1 MRSRVVMALT
11 VGVITVLGFG
21 LPAAGASAATTQSG
35 AQAATKAPAAAAQ
48 LADLVSSTPVSY
60 TPNISGYGSCGSLCK
75 NSTVYSTTVV
85 NGEVIVAGEFS
96 QACSPVPGF
105 AQCPTEATADYLL
118 AFNANTGAID
128 PNFAPKLTGGPVY
141 SLAAGAGNT
150 VYAGGAF
157 TAVNGTATGG
167 LAALTVD
174 PGQSDDGHLVAGFGA
189 QVTGTVTTLAANGTA
204 LYAGGSFSKVD
215 GKSYKGVARLN
226 ATTGAV
232 DSTFNF
238 TIGDPISGDALQLNT
253 LSVTPDGSTLAI
265 AGTFLQVNGVSHPRI
280 ALISTGGGV
289 GKTATLDTWMAPIL
303 ANNCSAE
310 HNYVNGLDFSSDGS
324 FFAISTTGYKA
335 GSSPGI
341 CDAVARFPTTATG
354 TNVQPTWINY
364 TGGDTYHSIAVVGNV
379 IYAGGHNRWVNNE
392 CGNNRVCESN
402 AVLVNGLAALDPN
415 TGLALPWWHPQTL
428 RKTGVQTLVPFNS
441 TQDPGSNGGLIVGTD
456 ATTIGGAVHDELAIF
471 PETSTAAQTPGGPIP
486 SGMFSQGRIGGQD
499 ESNTGTAEMCVDDP
513 GDSSTPGTAVDFS
526 TCTNGNGQNWGIEPG
541 GTIQINGLCLD
552 TNGGATTSG
561 TGVVLATCDGAST
574 QQWAQGTGNIVTN
587 GGAAGLC
594 LDDPGA
600 KLTNGTKLV
609 VDTCSGA
616 SSQVWPL
623 PVAQAPPP
631 PPPVGSVYPDEIQSG
646 TNVPCATS
654 AAKSPKAGVTKVE
667 LESCLGYATQ
677 NWTLQANGEIQV
689 LGLCLDTVGESASA
703 GTQVDLNTC
712 TGAPT
717 QIWTPQAN
725 RELTNGGASGICL
738 DDPASNTANGTDL
751 DIAACSGGNNQQWR
765 LPAV

>member
-21 LPAAGASAATTQSG
+21 LPVAGASAAMTHSG
-35 AQAATKAPAAAAQ
+35 AQAGTKAAQAAAE
-48 LADLVSSTPVSY
+48 LPDLVSPTPVSY
-60 TPNISGYGSCGSLCK
+60 TPNISGHGSCGSLCK
-75 NSTVYSTTVV
+75 NSTVYSTTVM
-85 NGEVIVAGEFS
+85 NGEVVVAGEFN

-105 AQCPTEATADYLL
+105 AQCPNETPADYLL

-128 PNFAPKLTGGPVY
+128 PNFTPTLTGGPVY

-167 LAALTVD
+167 MAALTVD
-174 PGQSDDGHLVAGFGA
+174 PGQSDDGHLMTGFSA
-189 QVTGTVTTLAANGTA
+189 QVTGKVTTLAVNGNA

-215 GKSYKGVARLN
+215 GKNDKGIARLN
-226 ATTGAV
+226 AGTGAV
-232 DSTFNF
+232 DPDFHF
-238 TIGDPISGDALQLNT
+238 TLGDPITGDALQLNT
-253 LSVTPDGSTLAI
+253 LAVTPDGSTLAI
-265 AGTFLQVNGVSHPRI
+265 GGTFLQVNSASHPRI

-289 GKTATLDTWMAPIL
+289 GHMATLNTWTAPIL
-303 ANNCSAE
+303 ANNCSSE
-310 HNYVNGLDFSSDGS
+310 HNYVNAIDFSSDGS

-335 GSSPGI
+335 GSQPGI
-341 CDAVARFPTTATG
+341 CDAVARFPTSATG
-354 TNVQPTWINY
+354 TTVQPTWINY
-364 TGGDTYHSIAVVGNV
+364 TGGDSYHSVAVIGNIV
-379 IYAGGHNRWVNNE
+379 YAGGHNRWVNNE
-392 CGNNRVCESN
+392 CGNNGVCEAN

-428 RKTGVQTLVPFNS
+428 RKTGVQTLVPFTS
-441 TQDPGSNGGLIVGTD
+441 TQDPGSAGGLIVGTD
-456 ATTIGGAVHDELAIF
+456 ATTIGGAPHGELAIF
-471 PETSTAAQTPGGPIP
+471 PETTTAAQAPGGPIP

-513 GDSSTPGTAVDFS
+513 GNSSAPGTAVDFA
-526 TCTNGNGQNWGIEPG
+526 TCTNANGQNWLIEPG

-552 TNGGATTSG
+552 TKGGATTSG
-561 TGVVLATCDGAST
+561 TQVALASCDGAST
-574 QQWAQGTGNIVTN
+574 QQWAQGTGNILTN
-587 GGAAGLC
+587 AGATGLC

-600 KLTNGTKLV
+600 KLANGTVLV
-609 VDTCSGA
+609 VDTCNGA

-623 PVAQAPPP
+623 PVAQAPPL
-631 PPPVGSVYPDEIQSG
+631 PPPVGSVYPDEIQAG

-654 AAKSPKAGVTKVE
+654 ASKTPKAGVAKVE
-667 LESCLGYATQ
+667 LASCLGYATQ
-677 NWTLQANGEIQV
+677 NWTMQANGEIQV
-689 LGLCLDTVGESASA
+689 LGLCLDTVGESTIA
-703 GTQVDLNTC
+703 GTLVDLNTC

-725 RELTNGGASGICL
+725 RELTNGGAVGICL
-738 DDPASNTANGTDL
+738 DDPASNTANGTVL
-751 DIAACSGGNNQQWR
+751 DIAPCSGGNNQQWR

>member
-35 AQAATKAPAAAAQ
+35 AQATTKAAAAAAA
-48 LADLVSSTPVSY
+48 LSYVVSQTPDSY
-60 TPNISGYGSCGSLCK
+60 TPNISGHGSCGSLCK
-75 NSTVYSTTVV
+75 NSTVYSTAVV

-105 AQCPTEATADYLL
+105 AQCPAEAPADYLM

-128 PNFAPKLTGGPVY
+128 PNFKPTLTGGPVY
-141 SLAAGAGNT
+141 SLAAGAGKT

-174 PGQSDDGHLVAGFGA
+174 PGQSDDGQLVVGFGA
-189 QVTGTVTTLAANGTA
+189 QVTGTVTALAVNGTA

-215 GKSYKGVARLN
+215 GKSYKGIARLN

-232 DSTFNF
+232 DSTFQF
-238 TIGDPISGDALQLNT
+238 TLGDAIPKTALGVNT
-253 LSVTPDGSTLAI
+253 MSVTPDGSMLAI
-265 AGTFLQVNGVSHPRI
+265 GGSFLQVNGVSHPRV

-341 CDAVARFPTTATG
+341 CDAVARFPTSATG

-428 RKTGVQTLVPFNS
+428 RKTGVQTLVPFTS

-471 PETSTAAQTPGGPIP
+471 PEPSTGAQTPGGPIP
-486 SGMFSQGRIGGQD
+486 SGLFSQGRVGGQD

-513 GDSSTPGTAVDFS
+513 GNSSTPGTAVDFS
-526 TCTNGNGQNWGIEPG
+526 TCTNGNGQNWAIGPG

-587 GGAAGLC
+587 GGATGLC

-600 KLTNGTKLV
+600 KLTNGTGLV

-616 SSQVWPL
+616 ASQVWPL
-623 PVAQAPPP
+623 PVAQAPPA

-646 TNVPCATS
+646 SNVPCATS

-689 LGLCLDTVGESASA
+689 LGLCLDTVGESTSA

-717 QIWTPQAN
+717 QIWTTQAN

-738 DDPASNTANGTDL
+738 DDPAGNTANGTDL
-751 DIAACSGGNNQQWR
+751 DIAACSGGTNQQWR

>member
-21 LPAAGASAATTQSG
+21 LPAAGASAATTHSG
-35 AQAATKAPAAAAQ
+35 AQAGTKAAPAAAE
-48 LADLVSSTPVSY
+48 LPDLVSPTPVSY
-60 TPNISGYGSCGSLCK
+60 TPNISGHGSCGSLCK
-75 NSTVYSTTVV
+75 NSTVYSTAVI

-96 QACSPVPGF
+96 QACSPVPGS
-105 AQCPTEATADYLL
+105 AQCPNETPADYLL

-128 PNFAPKLTGGPVY
+128 RNFAPRLTGGPAY
-141 SLAAGAGNT
+141 SVAAGAGNT
-150 VYAGGAF
+150 VYVGGAF
-157 TAVNGTATGG
+157 TAVNGTPTGG
-167 LAALTVD
+167 IAALTAD
-174 PGQSDDGHLVAGFGA
+174 PGQSDDGHLVTGFGA
-189 QVTGTVTTLAANGTA
+189 QVTGTVSTLAVNGNA

-215 GKSYKGVARLN
+215 GKSDKGIARLN
-226 ATTGAV
+226 ATTGAL
-232 DSTFNF
+232 DSTFQF
-238 TIGDPISGDALQLNT
+238 TLGDPISGDALQVNT
-253 LSVTPDGSTLAI
+253 LAVTPNGNTLAI
-265 AGTFLQVNGVSHPRI
+265 GGTFLQVNGVSHPRI

-289 GKTATLDTWMAPIL
+289 GQKTALSTWMAPIL

-310 HNYVNGLDFSSDGS
+310 HNYVNAIDFSSDGS

-335 GSSPGI
+335 GSQPGI
-341 CDAVARFPTTATG
+341 CDAVARFQTSATG

-364 TGGDTYHSIAVVGNV
+364 TGGDTYHSIAVIGNI

-392 CGNNRVCESN
+392 CGNNGVCEAN

-456 ATTIGGAVHDELAIF
+456 ATTIGGAPHSELAIF

-513 GDSSTPGTAVDFS
+513 GNSSTPGTSVDFA
-526 TCTNGNGQNWGIEPG
+526 TCTNGNGQNWVIEPG

-552 TNGGATTSG
+552 TKGGAATSG
-561 TGVVLATCDGAST
+561 TQVVLATCDSAST
-574 QQWAQGTGNIVTN
+574 PTQTWAQGTGNTVTN
-587 GGAAGLC
+587 GTGLC

-600 KLTNGTKLV
+600 KPTDGTVLV
-609 VDTCSGA
+609 VDTCNGA

-631 PPPVGSVYPDEIQSG
+631 PPPVGSVYPDEIQTG

-654 AAKSPKAGVTKVE
+654 ASKTPKAGVAKVE
-667 LESCLGYATQ
+667 LASCLGYATQ
-677 NWTLQANGEIQV
+677 NWTLQPNGEIQV
-689 LGLCLDTVGESASA
+689 LGLCLDTVGESTTA
-703 GTQVDLNTC
+703 GTPVDLNTC
-712 TGAPT
+712 TGVPT
-717 QIWTPQAN
+717 QIWTSQANN
-725 RELTNGGASGICL
+725 RELINGAGMCL
-738 DDPASNTANGTDL
+738 DDPASNTANGTVL
-751 DIAACSGGNNQQWR
+751 DIATCSGGNNQQWR